1 MSHTL
6 VEKEHTH
13 MSEVEQEKP
22 REIMLPIDW
31 HVPESIIGRYVHNV
45 IVQPGK
51 HEITIFFFENQIPP
65 FVGTPE
71 AIRDYML
78 QIGSIRSECI
88 GKMIVDPELMPDI
101 IEALQTGLKN
111 YNEAK
116 ATEDRE
122 ANR

>member
-6 VEKEHTH
+6 AGKEHTH

-22 REIMLPIDW
+22 LEITLPIDW

-71 AIRDYML
+71 AIRNYLL
-78 QIGSIRSECI
+78 QKGSLRSECI

-101 IEALQTGLKN
+101 IEALQAGLKN
-111 YNEAK
+111 YHEAK
-116 ATEDRE
+116 AIEDRE
-122 ANR
+122 AK